1 MAKYASVLFKSLFA
15 TLRQCKFLVLRS
27 VKGSGN
33 GVQCSLHHRLSD
45 NKSDNL
51 VDDPTESPD
60 EPGYGWS
67 GSLDSDPPLKLSHS
81 QLAGGGRPGGRTLA
95 APPFTPPHLPSIIKH
110 PDGLPH
116 LAINFVGIFH
126 LLLAKTS
133 KS

>member
-1 MAKYASVLFKSLFA
+1 MQVSSDEKC
-15 TLRQCKFLVLRS
+15 Q
-27 VKGSGN
+27 GSGN
-33 GVQCSLHHRLSD
+33 GVQCSLSD
-45 NKSDNL
+45 NKSDTL
-51 VDDPTESPD
+51 VDRPPESPH
-60 EPGYGWS
+60 EHGCGWS

-81 QLAGGGRPGGRTLA
+81 QLAGGGRPGGRTLP

>member
-1 MAKYASVLFKSLFA
+1 MQVSSVENCQREWEWGA
-15 TLRQCKFLVLRS
+15 
-27 VKGSGN
+27 
-33 GVQCSLHHRLSD
+33 CSLHHRLND

-51 VDDPTESPD
+51 VYRPTESPH

-110 PDGLPH
+110 PDGLPR